1 MSHPFEALAHERFIS
16 LTTFRKNG
24 APVATPVTK
33 LTLHEGKLYIVTGVT
48 TGKMKRLQ
56 HTTRAQVAACKSN
69 GQLTGATMDAKVR
82 ILSADET
89 RSLFDAKVLALNP
102 IMRVFNFIRE
112 RRAGGNVYLE
122 IASA

>member
-1 MSHPFEALAHERFIS
+1 MSHPFETLVNERFIN

-33 LTLHEGKLYIVTGVT
+33 LKLHEGKIYVVTGGT
-48 TGKMKRLQ
+48 TGKMKRLR
-56 HTTRAQVAACKSN
+56 HTTRAQVAACKGN
-69 GQLTGATMDAKVR
+69 GQLTGATMDAEVR

-89 RSLFDAKVLALNP
+89 RSLFEAKILGLNA
-102 IMRVFNFIRE
+102 IVRVFNFIRE

-122 IASA
+122 IAAA